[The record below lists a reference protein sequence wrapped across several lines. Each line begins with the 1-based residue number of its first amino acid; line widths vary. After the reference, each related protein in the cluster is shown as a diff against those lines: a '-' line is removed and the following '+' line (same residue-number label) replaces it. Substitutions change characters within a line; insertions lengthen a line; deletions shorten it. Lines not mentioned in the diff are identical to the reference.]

1 MICVEEKLLVN
12 VLYRPASEIL
22 NGIDI
27 HDINFENLIKLAS
40 GHLMLPAL
48 FFNIDKKKVSYL
60 FPEDF
65 IAYIKNIYAI
75 NKARN
80 TLLLAEAKELSELLY
95 KNNIKHIFLKG
106 TALLLTNVFE
116 DIGER
121 MISDIDFIIQY
132 KDEEK
137 AINLFKKNNY
147 VFRGSLKTHQKFKFK
162 LFKPKHLPRL
172 VHKNKIMALELHTE
186 LLNSGWRRFVFNS
199 KALLNDFKKEIK
211 TIKTP
216 SKPFLFDHCI
226 YALQINDKTIFT
238 SYHFHRSIYDIYKLD
253 CKKSLRINN
262 IKKDIFIKHFF
273 LTTAKFKIFDRAIK
287 ATLWSSYFDKL
298 YGFLTISF
306 FKILII
312 IEKFSNKILILF
324 QLLWNKELR
333 KRALNKISIHYHHK
347 TLLKYIYRW
356 LKV

>member
-80 TLLLAEAKELSELLY
+80 TVLLAEAKELSEILY
-95 KNNIKHIFLKG
+95 QNNVNHIFLKG
-106 TALLLTNVFE
+106 TALLLSNVFE

-121 MISDIDFIIQY
+121 MIGDIDFIIQH
-132 KDEEK
+132 KDEQRVEK
-137 AINLFKKNNY
+137 VLEENNY
-147 VFRGSLKTHQKFKFK
+147 CNISVLFPSLIRIFR
-162 LFKPKHLPRL
+162 PKHLARR
-172 VHKNKIMALELHTE
+172 VNKNKTIAIEPHLEL
-186 LLNSGWRRFVFNS
+186 LSPIRRHVFNS
-199 KALLNDFKKEIK
+199 KKLISAFKGDAK

-216 SKPFLFDHCI
+216 NKPFLFDHCI
-226 YALQINDKTIFT
+226 YALQLEDQRFFN
-238 SYHFHRSIYDIYKLD
+238 SHHSHRSIYDIYKLD
-253 CKKSLRINN
+253 CKKSLRIKN

-273 LTTAKFKIFDRAIK
+273 LTIAKFKIFDIAITP
-287 ATLWSSYFDKL
+287 TLWSSYFDKL
-298 YGFLTISF
+298 FISF

-312 IEKFSNKILILF
+312 IEKCIMKCSIISQLF
-324 QLLWNKELR
+324 FNNELR

>member
-1 MICVEEKLLVN
+1 MICIEEKLLVN

-48 FFNIDKKKVSYL
+48 FFNIQKKKVSYL

-95 KNNIKHIFLKG
+95 ENNIKHIFLKG

-121 MISDIDFIIQY
+121 MISDIDFIIQH

-147 VFRGSLKTHQKFKFK
+147 VFRGSLKSNQKFKFK

-186 LLNSGWRRFVFNS
+186 LLNKGWRRFIFNS

-216 SKPFLFDHCI
+216 SKLFLFDHCI
-226 YALQINDKTIFT
+226 YALQINDKTFLT

-253 CKKSLRINN
+253 CKKSVTIKNITKDIYTKHFFITIEKFNIFEVQIPSSFWSLCNYKCLRVLIF
-262 IKKDIFIKHFF
+262 IFIK
-273 LTTAKFKIFDRAIK
+273 
-287 ATLWSSYFDKL
+287 
-298 YGFLTISF
+298 ISTS
-306 FKILII
+306 

-347 TLLKYIYRW
+347 TLLNYIYRW